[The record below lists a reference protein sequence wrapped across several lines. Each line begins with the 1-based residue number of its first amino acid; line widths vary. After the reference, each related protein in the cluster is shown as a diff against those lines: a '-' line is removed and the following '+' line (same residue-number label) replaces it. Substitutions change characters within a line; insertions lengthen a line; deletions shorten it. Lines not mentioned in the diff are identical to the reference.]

1 MRLLTPVILLI
12 VSGVAFFMFIDPT
25 YSEIREL
32 QSEQELFAEALD
44 NSKELQTVRDEL
56 LSEYN
61 SFSSNDL
68 QRLEKMLPNS
78 VDNVRLVRD
87 LDGIAEEHG
96 MTPRNVTVQI
106 SEQNTQAGPREGTL
120 GSVLVSFS
128 VNGSYETFQNFL
140 QDLEK
145 SLRLMDIVDVSFTAS
160 EQNLYE
166 YNVSIR
172 TYWIK

>member
-1 MRLLTPVILLI
+1 MRFLIPVILLI
-12 VSGVAFFMFIDPT
+12 VSGVAFFLFIDPT

-32 QSEQELFAEALD
+32 QSEEELFGEALD
-44 NSKELQTVRDEL
+44 NSKELQKVRDDL
-56 LSEYN
+56 LGQYN
-61 SFSSNDL
+61 GFSSNDL

-87 LDGIAEEHG
+87 LDGIAADHG

-106 SEQNTQAGPREGTL
+106 SEENTQAGPREGSL
-120 GSVLVSFS
+120 GSVLITFN
-128 VNGSYETFQNFL
+128 VNGSYETFQSFL
-140 QDLEK
+140 QDIEK
-145 SLRLMDIVDVSFTAS
+145 SLRLMDVVNVSFVAS